1 MTPKE
6 KAKQLIEKFEPYVY
20 PYRGSS
26 MLTNTQSDSVILENS
41 KICAAFTVDELI
53 TELSLKRNS
62 TEYWIEVK
70 KEIENFK

>member
-20 PYRGSS
+20 PYSGSS

-41 KICAAFTVDELI
+41 KKCATFAVNELI
-53 TELSLKRNS
+53 TEFSLKGDS
-62 TEYWIEVK
+62 TEYWKEVK
-70 KEIENFK
+70 NEIELYQ